1 MKQKILLGVV
11 LISMLIS
18 TATYAN
24 WLKDIFDA
32 INKQGGITNYWLDS
46 INSQQRA
53 LLASQQDIE
62 NLMDQVNKGLTSHS
76 GWGTYQSHDYQSY
89 GEGSNTWSDVMNM
102 INEGHVGKGSLNQ
115 SINSL
120 ANQFP
125 IDNMLFNKGVA
136 DAVNQKFYAVQSKTV
151 LAIRAA
157 SQLEYDKI
165 HEQIA
170 YQRMLQ
176 QQIENTRDLK
186 SAVDLNNRIQI
197 ESNLISLE
205 ILRQS
210 AIANQQRS
218 IADQATINGAL
229 SNAKFLTK

>member
-1 MKQKILLGVV
+1 MKQKILFGVV

-32 INKQGGITNYWLDS
+32 INKQGGITNHWLDS

-120 ANQFP
+120 SNQFP
-125 IDNMLFNKGVA
+125 IDNMLFNKGVT